1 MGKQE
6 KSKLELLAKIKTLK
20 GANEILKNQKE
31 LAFQNEE
38 KEKRP
43 DELALSNTELAFQN
57 QFKAIPA
64 KDLSLPNTNIAYQV
78 ALNET

>member
-31 LAFQNEE
+31 LAFQNKEKEKRADELALANAELAFQNEE
-38 KEKRP
+38 KEKRA
-43 DELALSNTELAFQN
+43 DELALANTELSFQN
-57 QFKAIPA
+57 
-64 KDLSLPNTNIAYQV
+64 
-78 ALNET
+78 